1 MHITGLDHIV
11 LCVRDVDA
19 TVAFYRRVL
28 NLEARQ
34 SDNGNWSLH
43 FGTQKIS
50 LQNAANPPLLAA
62 DTHPGTGNFC
72 LLTDTPI
79 LEIVETLRATNVEIA
94 SGPARK
100 TGAQGP
106 LMSVYFR
113 DPDNNLIEVS
123 NLM

>member
-1 MHITGLDHIV
+1 MQITGLDHIV
-11 LCVRDVDA
+11 LCVRNIDA
-19 TVAFYRRVL
+19 TVDFYRRVL
-28 NLEARQ
+28 GLSAQQ
-34 SDNGNWSLH
+34 SEDGNWSLH

-50 LQNAANPPLLAA
+50 LQNAASPPLLAA

-79 LEIVETLRATNVEIA
+79 LEIVEELKAQNIPLA
-94 SGPARK
+94 GGPVRK
-100 TGAQGP
+100 TGAQHP

-123 NLM
+123 NLI

>member
-1 MHITGLDHIV
+1 MQITGLDHIV
-11 LCVRDVDA
+11 LCVRDINA

-28 NLEARQ
+28 GLDARQ
-34 SDNGNWSLH
+34 SDEGGWSLH

-50 LQNAANPPLLAA
+50 LQNAASPPLLAA
-62 DTHPGTGNFC
+62 DTYPGTGNFC

-79 LEIVETLRATNVEIA
+79 LEIVEELKAQSIELA
-94 SGPARK
+94 GGPVRK